1 MFWEYDNGYFKALLD
16 ILEFVNSHS
25 EIINH
30 DYRGNKK
37 YTLLINLIK
46 YLAKNP
52 EKRELF
58 KKYGGYV
65 ELIVNDIEII
75 DLKERKN

>member
-16 ILEFVNSHS
+16 ILEFVTIHS

-46 YLAKNP
+46 YLAKNT
-52 EKRELF
+52 EKREIF
-58 KKYGGYV
+58 KKYGGCV
-65 ELIVNDIEII
+65 HLIVKDTEIV
-75 DLKERKN
+75 DLKEIN